1 MEVHFGD
8 INLDHSPNYRP
19 GEGFYFT
26 FVDGIEMN
34 SGPEMGVRHP
44 TKEEDQTWL
53 EGDWNNYIV
62 RNGVGY
68 LTTLPPKGFVI
79 RFSKKSSGT
88 NNEVNFPIT
97 LYPNPTDDL
106 ITINYAG
113 NIKKTIIKS
122 LSGETMMLI
131 EEENRTIKIDKL
143 HKGMYIL
150 EIHTSKGIKQS
161 KFVIL

>member
-1 MEVHFGD
+1 
-8 INLDHSPNYRP
+8 LDNSPNYRP
-19 GEGFYFT
+19 GEGFYLIFN
-26 FVDGIEMN
+26 DGGEMN
-34 SGPEMGVRHP
+34 SDPEIGVRHP
-44 TKEEDQTWL
+44 IKEEEDQTWL

-88 NNEVNFPIT
+88 INEADIPIT
-97 LYPNPTDDL
+97 VYPNPTTDN
-106 ITINYAG
+106 ISIKYEG
-113 NIKKTIIKS
+113 YIKKTSIKS
-122 LSGETMMLI
+122 LSGETMVLI